1 MNFEECENSRYE
13 SLSNAR
19 CLGQERRKEEKAQST
34 YDHHSTRSGIA
45 GHPATP
51 DIADGPEA
59 IVRFGGKPTRRLQ
72 LKLELDQDCRAT
84 DVFARE
90 FFLSVMTLVK

>member
-19 CLGQERRKEEKAQST
+19 CLRQERLKEEKAQST

-45 GHPATP
+45 AHPATP
-51 DIADGPEA
+51 DISDGPEA
-59 IVRFGGKPTRRLQ
+59 IVRFRGKPTRRL
-72 LKLELDQDCRAT
+72 
-84 DVFARE
+84 
-90 FFLSVMTLVK
+90 